1 MVFKYKM
8 TAEEYYIGYKYK
20 LKKGKLPDTMLISTV
35 IMAAVMFLLAMEFEL
50 GMFYAVFLAV
60 IPVIMLFAEIAVKKK
75 TVLRNYNMLPQLN
88 SQQSIHL
95 CEDGI
100 KLYNSFEKVYVKWER
115 IFAVKE
121 TPKYLII
128 IFSFRNGI
136 AVIDKEKWQSEQLNE
151 IIDALHD
158 NTFVEEGKK

>member
-1 MVFKYKM
+1 MVFKYRM

-20 LKKGKLPDTMLISTV
+20 LKRGKLPDTMLISTV

-50 GMFYAVFLAV
+50 GMVYAVFLAV
-60 IPVIMLFAEIAVKKK
+60 IPVIMLFAETAVKKK

-115 IFAVKE
+115 VFAVKE

-151 IIDALHD
+151 IIGALHD
-158 NTFVEEGKK
+158 NTYVEEGKK

>member
-1 MVFKYKM
+1 M

-20 LKKGKLPDTMLISTV
+20 LKRGRLPDTMLISTAV
-35 IMAAVMFLLAMEFEL
+35 MAAVMFLLAMEFEL
-50 GMFYAVFLAV
+50 GMIYAVFLAV
-60 IPVIMLFAEIAVKKK
+60 TPVLMLFAEIAVKKK
-75 TVLRNYNMLPQLN
+75 TVLRNFSTLPQLN
-88 SQQSIHL
+88 AEQSIHL

-100 KLYNSFEKVYVKWER
+100 KLYNSFEKIYVKWER
-115 IFAVKE
+115 VFAVKE

-158 NTFVEEGKK
+158 NTYVEEGKK

>member
-1 MVFKYKM
+1 MTFKYRM

-20 LKKGKLPDTMLISTV
+20 LKRGRLPDTLLITTAV
-35 IMAAVMFLLAMEFEL
+35 MAAVMFLLAMEFEL
-50 GMFYAVFLAV
+50 GIIYAIFLAV
-60 IPVIMLFAEIAVKKK
+60 IPVMMLFADFAARKKAALK
-75 TVLRNYNMLPQLN
+75 NYYDLPQY
-88 SQQSIHL
+88 SEDQSIHL

-115 IFAVKE
+115 VFAVKE

-158 NTFVEEGKK
+158 NTYVEEGKK